1 MSAARP
7 VVQCRVCDTKR
18 SLGLECL
25 YVEFG
30 NRHFIPWDCI
40 LHPREWECTVPCF
53 FRKDF
58 HHHGQLSSLLSNEKF
73 LLPGDGVHTNPPIL
87 ANRSILV
94 PAKHLPPRGSFILF
108 TLVQQTNSRLD
119 VFKCCG
125 AFHWAA
131 PLPAC
136 PKFPKAS
143 FSCLFLFTFLRW
155 FGTWFGLLAPFL
167 GEKKKSGGGSAGC
180 PHRAA
185 SWKFPSLE
193 MALCFSKAQ
202 S

>member
-7 VVQCRVCDTKR
+7 VVQCHVCDTKR

-30 NRHFIPWDCI
+30 NRHYIPWDCI

-58 HHHGQLSSLLSNEKF
+58 HHHGQLSSLLSNGKF
-73 LLPGDGVHTNPPIL
+73 LLPGDGVHTNLPIL

-94 PAKHLPPRGSFILF
+94 PAKHLSP
-108 TLVQQTNSRLD
+108 
-119 VFKCCG
+119 G
-125 AFHWAA
+125 AVSLHLLWCNKQIADWTPSSVVVPSTGI
-131 PLPAC
+131 PLPAFL
-136 PKFPKAS
+136 KFPKAS
-143 FSCLFLFTFLRW
+143 FSCLFLFMFLRW

-193 MALCFSKAQ
+193 MSLCFFKAQ